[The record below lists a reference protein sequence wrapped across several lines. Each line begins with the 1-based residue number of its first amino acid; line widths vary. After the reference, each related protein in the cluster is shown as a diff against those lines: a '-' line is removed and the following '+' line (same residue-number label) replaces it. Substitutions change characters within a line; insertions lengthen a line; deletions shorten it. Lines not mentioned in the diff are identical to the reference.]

1 MEPMENNKILV
12 FSGGIVAIFL
22 VGVILRLAKPVL
34 FPFFLAIF
42 FYFVLSPVLDS
53 LTRLKIPKAV
63 AVVVI
68 LLFTFLALYLMG
80 MLFYSSG
87 ETFAVE
93 FPKYGQKLSGML
105 ESLQASLKLPKAKWE
120 PLAWVESLDISKVGS
135 FFLSSLGTI
144 LSFLSNLFLI
154 LIFLVFMLAGRG
166 KLNIKVKKS
175 FHPERA
181 FQVNRIIENID
192 HQVQKYLALKTVIC
206 IISGIF
212 ATLILVIFGVKFAVV
227 FGFFTFL
234 LNYIPNLGPFIAKIF
249 PFIFALLQFE
259 KFWPAFWVLIVLFAV
274 DAVLTVL
281 EPKLMGQRL
290 GLSPLAILFALF
302 FWGWLWGIPGM
313 ILAVPIM
320 VILKIVC
327 GNFPS
332 LKFVEVLMSK

>member
-1 MEPMENNKILV
+1 MENNKILTL
-12 FSGGIVAIFL
+12 SSGIVAVFL

-42 FYFVLSPVLDS
+42 FYFVLSPVLDF
-53 LTRLKIPKAV
+53 LTRLKVPKQI

-68 LLFTFLALYLMG
+68 LLFTFLIIYLMG
-80 MLFYSSG
+80 ILFYSSG
-87 ETFAVE
+87 ETFAAE

-105 ESLQASLKLPKAKWE
+105 ESLEVSLKLPKAKWE
-120 PLAWVESLDISKVGS
+120 PLAWIENLDVNKLGS
-135 FFLSSLGTI
+135 FFLTSLGTI
-144 LSFLSNLFLI
+144 LSFISNLFLI

-166 KLNIKVKKS
+166 KLNLKLKNS
-175 FHPERA
+175 LHAHRA
-181 FQVNRIIENID
+181 GQWTRIIDNID
-192 HQVQKYLALKTVIC
+192 RQVQGYLALKTLIC
-206 IISGIF
+206 IVSGIL
-212 ATLILVIFGVKFAVV
+212 ATAILVVFGVKFAVV
-227 FGFFTFL
+227 FGFMTFL
-234 LNYIPNLGPFIAKIF
+234 LNYIPNIGPLLAKIF

-259 KFWPAFWVLIVLFAV
+259 KFWPAFWVLAVLFAV
-274 DAVLTVL
+274 DGVLTVL
-281 EPKLMGQRL
+281 EPRLMGQRL

-332 LKFVEVLMSK
+332 LKFVEAMMSK

>member
-1 MEPMENNKILV
+1 MENNKILTL
-12 FSGGIVAIFL
+12 SSGIVAIFL

-42 FYFVLSPVLDS
+42 FYFVLSPVLDF
-53 LTRLKIPKAV
+53 LTGLKVPKLI
-63 AVVVI
+63 AVVAI
-68 LLFTFLALYLMG
+68 LLFTFLVIYLMG
-80 MLFYSSG
+80 ILFYSSG
-87 ETFAVE
+87 ETFAAE

-105 ESLQASLKLPKAKWE
+105 ESLQESLKLPKAKWE
-120 PLAWVESLDISKVGS
+120 PLAWVESLDINKLGS
-135 FFLSSLGTI
+135 FFLASLGTI
-144 LSFLSNLFLI
+144 LSFISNLFLI

-166 KLNIKVKKS
+166 KLNLKLKN
-175 FHPERA
+175 FLHARQA
-181 FQVNRIIENID
+181 GQWNRVIDNID
-192 HQVQKYLALKTVIC
+192 RQVQGYLALKTLIC
-206 IISGIF
+206 IVSGIL

-227 FGFFTFL
+227 FGFLTFL
-234 LNYIPNLGPFIAKIF
+234 LNYIPNIGPLIAKIF

-259 KFWPAFWVLIVLFAV
+259 KFWPAFWVLAVLFAV
-274 DAVLTVL
+274 DGVLTVV
-281 EPKLMGQRL
+281 EPRMMGQRL

-332 LKFVEVLMSK
+332 LKFAEVLMSK

>member
-1 MEPMENNKILV
+1 MKPMENNKILV

-42 FYFVLSPVLDS
+42 FYFVLAPVLDG

-63 AVVVI
+63 AVIVI

-87 ETFAVE
+87 ETFAAE

-120 PLAWVESLDISKVGS
+120 PLAWVESLDISKVGPL
-135 FFLSSLGTI
+135 FLSSLGTI

-181 FQVNRIIENID
+181 SQVNRIIENID

-212 ATLILVIFGVKFAVV
+212 ATLILVAFGVKFAVV
-227 FGFFTFL
+227 FGFLTFL
-234 LNYIPNLGPFIAKIF
+234 LNYIPNIGPLIAKIF

-281 EPKLMGQRL
+281 EPRLMGQRL

-332 LKFVEVLMSK
+332 LKFAEVLMSK